1 MEMILEGMVIKMF
14 KNYIMVMV
22 VQLNKYAKNTDLCTL
37 NGRALWYINYILN
50 KAIKMMCSGMQVK

>member
-1 MEMILEGMVIKMF
+1 MGMILEGMVMEMF

-22 VQLNKYAKNTDLCTL
+22 VQLSKYTKNMDLYTL

-50 KAIKMMCSGMQVK
+50 KAIKKMCSGMQVK